1 MQQASRRVPS
11 RVLISHDEIGLDLTG
26 MAHDCLVSREIPFG
40 VDRDFDAVRAGVLL
54 ASQSLIATR
63 IRRIEPMFGS
73 PVSTVLTDCWRG
85 IVRSARPGSDSYLSV
100 RENTYGRGGYQ
111 AVSNDLGLNG
121 LQALCELRC
130 GPSGARL

>member
-1 MQQASRRVPS
+1 
-11 RVLISHDEIGLDLTG
+11 

-73 PVSTVLTDCWRG
+73 PVSTVLTDVGEVSCG
-85 IVRSARPGSDSYLSV
+85 QPG
-100 RENTYGRGGYQ
+100 
-111 AVSNDLGLNG
+111 LG
-121 LQALCELRC
+121 AIRIY
-130 GPSGARL
+130 P